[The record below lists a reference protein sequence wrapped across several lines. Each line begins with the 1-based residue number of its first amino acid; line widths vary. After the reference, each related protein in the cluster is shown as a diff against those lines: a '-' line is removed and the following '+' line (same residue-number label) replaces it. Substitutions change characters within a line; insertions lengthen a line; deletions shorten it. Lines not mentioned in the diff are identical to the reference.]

1 MPAQLAHWL
10 ILIAGSTAAVIVAP
24 APNDRLPEPVAMQNA
39 PIDAVDDGSTFT
51 PPTADEINDLD
62 ARARVFT
69 A

>member
-1 MPAQLAHWL
+1 MHAQLAHWL

-39 PIDAVDDGSTFT
+39 PIDAANDGSAFT
-51 PPTADEINDLD
+51 PPTADEIHDLD
-62 ARARVFT
+62 ARVRVFI

>member
-24 APNDRLPEPVAMQNA
+24 APNDRPPEPVAMHNA
-39 PIDAVDDGSTFT
+39 PIDADDESTFT

-62 ARARVFT
+62 ARVRVFI

>member
-10 ILIAGSTAAVIVAP
+10 ILIADSTAAVIVAP
-24 APNDRLPEPVAMQNA
+24 EPADRLPEPVGMQTA
-39 PIDAVDDGSTFT
+39 PIDADDESTFT

-62 ARARVFT
+62 ARVRVFI